1 MSQEFGVTVA
11 PTAILGSAFADAS
24 DPIPDL
30 TASCRRYFDDP
41 TPLCS
46 PGMKLKS
53 HGNHHGNDNSSTI
66 QDRYYLAI
74 GIIF

>member
-30 TASCRRYFDDP
+30 TASRNRCYDDP
-41 TPLCS
+41 TPLCI

-53 HGNHHGNDNSSTI
+53 HGNHGNDNSSTI